1 MKKNKVGIATAL
13 LIVGAGLYFFTRRRA
28 ETPAE
33 GTTQRVVQ
41 AHRGPIELTVE
52 ATGVV
57 SPLNRV
63 EIKPPIAGRI
73 EDIRVAEGRRV
84 EKAQVLAW
92 MSTTDRAAI
101 LDAARA
107 QGPEALKRWD
117 DVYRP
122 TPIAAPLAGEIIL
135 KNIVVGQTVDQS
147 LVLFAL
153 SDRLIVLA
161 QVDEV
166 DIGRVTEGLPARI
179 TLDAYPQLSI
189 PGRVFNILHEG
200 KNVSNVITYGVKV
213 APEKTPP
220 FFRSQMT
227 ANVSFVLQRKE
238 SALLVPAAAVQDRNG
253 VKQVLVPGADGKPS
267 VREVTTGLEN
277 GESVEILT
285 GLNEGESV
293 LVVRKKYTP
302 QKGESSSPLVM
313 SPGRRSGSAS
323 PRSGGAR

>member
-1 MKKNKVGIATAL
+1 MKKKRIWIIAGFLAA
-13 LIVGAGLYFFTRRRA
+13 GAGIYVAARRGGS
-28 ETPAE
+28 TPAE
-33 GTTQRVVQ
+33 ATTQRVVQ
-41 AHRGPIELTVE
+41 AHRGPVELTVD

-73 EDIRVAEGRRV
+73 EDIRVAEGSRV
-84 EKAQVLAW
+84 DKAQVLAW

-117 DVYRP
+117 DVYKP
-122 TPIAAPLAGEIIL
+122 TPISAPLAGEIIL

-147 LVLFAL
+147 SVLFAL

-179 TLDAYPQLSI
+179 TLDAYPNMSI
-189 PGRVFNILHEG
+189 PGKVFNILHEG

-213 APEKTPP
+213 SPEKTPP

-227 ANVSFVLQRKE
+227 ANVRFVLQRRE

-253 VKQVLVPGADGKPS
+253 VKQVLVPGAGGKPAT
-267 VREVTTGLEN
+267 REVTTGLEN

-285 GLNEGESV
+285 GLNEGDSV

-302 QKGESSSPLVM
+302 QKGESSSPLVL
-313 SPGRRSGSAS
+313 SPGRRSGASSA
-323 PRSGGAR
+323 RSGSAR

>member
-1 MKKNKVGIATAL
+1 L
-13 LIVGAGLYFFTRRRA
+13 RA
-28 ETPAE
+28 AAE
-33 GTTQRVVQ
+33 RAQ
-41 AHRGPIELTVE
+41 AE
-52 ATGVV
+52 ADLAQAQLV

-73 EDIRVAEGRRV
+73 EDIRVAEGSRV

-147 LVLFAL
+147 SVLFAL

-267 VREVTTGLEN
+267 AREVTTGLEN

-285 GLNEGESV
+285 GVNEGDSV

>member
-1 MKKNKVGIATAL
+1 MKKKRIL
-13 LIVGAGLYFFTRRRA
+13 IIVGLLAAGAGIYVAARRGGS
-28 ETPAE
+28 TPAE
-33 GTTQRVVQ
+33 ATTQRVVQ
-41 AHRGPIELTVE
+41 AHRGPIELTVD

-73 EDIRVAEGRRV
+73 EDIRVAEGSRV
-84 EKAQVLAW
+84 DKAQVLAW

-117 DVYRP
+117 DVYKP
-122 TPIAAPLAGEIIL
+122 TPISAPLAGEIIL

-147 LVLFAL
+147 SVLFAL

-166 DIGRVTEGLPARI
+166 DIGRVTEGLPARM
-179 TLDAYPQLSI
+179 TLDAYPNLSI
-189 PGRVFNILHEG
+189 PGKVFNILHEG

-213 APEKTPP
+213 SPEKTPP

-227 ANVSFVLQRKE
+227 ATVRFVLQRKE

-253 VKQVLVPGADGKPS
+253 VKRVLIPGSDGKPAT
-267 VREVTTGLEN
+267 RDVTTGLEN

-285 GLNEGESV
+285 GLNEGDSV

-302 QKGESSSPLVM
+302 QKGESSSPLVL
-313 SPGRRSGSAS
+313 SPGRRSGASSA
-323 PRSGGAR
+323 RSGSAR

>member
-1 MKKNKVGIATAL
+1 SLPNGP
-13 LIVGAGLYFFTRRRA
+13 FTSD
-28 ETPAE
+28 
-33 GTTQRVVQ
+33 V
-41 AHRGPIELTVE
+41 
-52 ATGVV
+52 
-57 SPLNRV
+57 
-63 EIKPPIAGRI
+63 
-73 EDIRVAEGRRV
+73 
-84 EKAQVLAW
+84 
-92 MSTTDRAAI
+92 STTDRAAI

-147 LVLFAL
+147 SVLFAL

-267 VREVTTGLEN
+267 AREVTTGLEN
-277 GESVEILT
+277 GESAEILT
-285 GLNEGESV
+285 GVNEGDSV

>member
-73 EDIRVAEGRRV
+73 EDIRVAEGSRV

-147 LVLFAL
+147 SVLFAL

-179 TLDAYPQLSI
+179 TLDAYPPLSI